1 MLTRFQG
8 EQIMTPSIAHKCATT
23 AVLLAVSCLVG
34 ACSSSPREETTG
46 SLSQPQAQVGSATP
60 LPPVIDAPST
70 VAANQP
76 AQPYAQPYA
85 QPVAYAP
92 RPAVYAPRPV
102 AYAPRAKTCTCPAL
116 RRYDVTASIPRTRPA
131 APAPI
136 RPAKMQFIVHTI
148 GPHETLY
155 SISRLYRTR
164 VSDLAT
170 VNRMAENSQL
180 RYGELLVVPTAAH

>member
-1 MLTRFQG
+1 
-8 EQIMTPSIAHKCATT
+8 MTPSIARKSQTPT
-23 AVLLAVSCLVG
+23 VAVLFGICCLVG

-46 SLSQPQAQVGSATP
+46 SISRPQAQVGSATP
-60 LPPVIDAPST
+60 LPPIIGAPST

-76 AQPYAQPYA
+76 AQPYA

-102 AYAPRAKTCTCPAL
+102 AYAPRARACTCSGPQ
-116 RRYDVTASIPRTRPA
+116 RYDVTASIPRARPA
-131 APAPI
+131 PP
-136 RPAKMQFIVHTI
+136 PPYQPQKMQFVVHTI
-148 GPHETLY
+148 APHETLY
-155 SISRLYRTR
+155 SISRMYRTK

-180 RYGELLVVPTAAH
+180 RYGELLVVPTTAH